1 MAEKRVVFRGW
12 WFPALLL
19 LPQLAITLIFFVWPA
34 VQAVRTSFYQS
45 DAFGFG
51 ERFVGLANY
60 TALFASPGYLDSIWT
75 TIVFSLGVT
84 ALTLTISLGFA
95 AAVDRIIRGN
105 SVYTAMLVWPYAIAP
120 AVAGVLWW
128 FMFDP
133 SIGIIAYSIRA
144 LGISWNNLL
153 DGNDAMILVVVAAAW
168 RQISYNFIFFLA
180 GLQSIPRSMH
190 EAAAIDGAGP
200 LKRFFTIVLPLL
212 SPTLFFLIVIDI
224 VYAFFETFGV
234 IDATTRGGP
243 GHATTTL
250 VYKAFQDGFLS
261 QNFGSSAAQ
270 SVVLTIIVVAL
281 TVIQFRFVERR
292 VHY

>member
-19 LPQLAITLIFFVWPA
+19 LPQLAITFVFFVWPA
-34 VQAVRTSFYQS
+34 LQAVRQSFYRG

-51 ERFVGLANY
+51 ERFVGVSNY
-60 TALFASPGYLDSIWT
+60 TALFTSQSYLASIWT
-75 TIVFSLGVT
+75 TVVFSLGVT
-84 ALTLTISLGFA
+84 ALTLVVSLGFA
-95 AAVDRIIRGN
+95 AAVDRILRGT
-105 SVYTAMLVWPYAIAP
+105 SFYTAMLVWPYAIAP

-133 SIGIIAYSIRA
+133 SIGIVAYGLRA
-144 LGISWNNLL
+144 LGVSWNHLL
-153 DGNDAMILVVVAAAW
+153 DGDDAMILIVVAAAW

-180 GLQSIPRSMH
+180 GLQSIPRSVI

-200 LKRFFTIVLPLL
+200 IKRFFTIALPLL

-243 GHATTTL
+243 GQSTTTL
-250 VYKAFQDGFLS
+250 VYKTYVDGFLS

-270 SVVLTIIVVAL
+270 SVVLTGIVVAL
-281 TVIQFRFVERR
+281 TVVQFRFVERR

>member
-12 WFPALLL
+12 WFPGLLL
-19 LPQLAITLIFFVWPA
+19 LPQLAITFVFFVWPA
-34 VQAVRTSFYQS
+34 AQAVRQSFFRA

-60 TALFASPGYLDSIWT
+60 ASLFTSANYLAAVQTTAI
-75 TIVFSLGVT
+75 FSVGVT
-84 ALTLTISLGFA
+84 VLTLVVSLAFA
-95 AAVDRIIRGN
+95 AAVDRLMRTGG
-105 SVYTAMLVWPYAIAP
+105 VYTAMMIWPYAIAP
-120 AVAGVLWW
+120 AIAGVLWW

-133 SIGIIAYSIRA
+133 SIGILAYWLRVS
-144 LGISWNNLL
+144 GIPWNNLL
-153 DGNDAMILVVVAAAW
+153 DGTDALILVVVAAAW

-180 GLQSIPRSMH
+180 GLQSIPRSLH
-190 EAAAIDGAGP
+190 EAAAIDGASP
-200 LKRFFTIVLPLL
+200 VKRFFTIVLPLL
-212 SPTLFFLIVIDI
+212 SPTMFFLIVIDI

-234 IDATTRGGP
+234 IDATTEGGP
-243 GHATTTL
+243 GQATMTL
-250 VYKAFQDGFLS
+250 VYKAYVDGFLG

-270 SVVLTIIVVAL
+270 SVILTVIVVAL